1 MMERFPHHNWR
12 TVPGANHYDV
22 LTGEDGGAA
31 VVRSPRDVTRSD

>member
-1 MMERFPHHNWR
+1 MERFPRHNWR
-12 TVPGANHYDV
+12 TVPGTNHYDV